1 VGLDLVNPNIIVVLE
16 TALAAEIA
24 AADLYTR
31 LAQLASSET
40 TKKLLSSLTADEKRH
55 RQLLEKQY
63 ESDAGKSY
71 AAGPVRQLRLP
82 SGARD
87 LLWPAAL
94 TLAINGEMDAHDTY
108 SKCAAQ
114 VTDPR
119 AKALYKQLA
128 DDEAGHR
135 KLLEAEYAARQG
147 HPFADT
153 ELETWVRE

>member
-1 VGLDLVNPNIIVVLE
+1 MNPNVIAVLE

-31 LAQLASSET
+31 LAGLATSET
-40 TKKLLSSLTADEKRH
+40 TRNLFSSLTADEKRH

-63 ESDAGKSY
+63 ASDTGKAFVAGL
-71 AAGPVRQLRLP
+71 VRRLRLP
-82 SGARD
+82 ADARD

-94 TLAINGEMDAHDTY
+94 TLAINGEMDAHEAY
-108 SKCAAQ
+108 SKCAAL
-114 VTDPR
+114 VTDAQAR
-119 AKALYKQLA
+119 ALYQQLA

-135 KLLEAEYAARQG
+135 NLLEAEYAARQG
-147 HPFADT
+147 HPFADA